1 MARISLTS
9 GFNLIPEGEYVF
21 GIYDVS
27 YDEDFGR
34 MEVRM
39 VTANGMRH
47 TERFSLKDANDEPNE
62 RAMNAFSIFAKTALN
77 NYEVEDIDHTDLIGH
92 YIRASVVHTQ
102 RPSRNDPTKMTTF
115 VNLAREKSPADG
127 FDTEPSQ
134 ATLTLM
140 SQGGVKAPQTAQKAP
155 ESAQNIDLD
164 SLLG

>member
-21 GIYDVS
+21 GIWDVT

-34 MEVRM
+34 MEVKM
-39 VTANGMRH
+39 VTANGMRY
-47 TERFSLKDANDEPNE
+47 TERFMLKDANDEPNE

-77 NYEVEDIDHTDLIGH
+77 RYDLEDIEHTDLIGH
-92 YIRASVVHTQ
+92 YIRATVTHTQ
-102 RPSRNDPTKMTTF
+102 RPSRQDPTKMTTF
-115 VNLAREKSPADG
+115 VNLARDKAPADG

-134 ATLTLM
+134 SALNLM
-140 SQGGVKAPQTAQKAP
+140 SGNAPQPAAKAP
-155 ESAQNIDLD
+155 ESAANIDLD